1 MQRHVKTAAFWV
13 LAIALLLS
21 RVPSSTQPAGADQG
35 LYAYVGQRILHGELP
50 YRDAWDQKPPAI
62 HYTYALIWAF
72 WPDERAVAFADMLVA
87 AGTALVI
94 WRLGRLLGGS
104 GAGEAAALLFLLL
117 GNPALQRLGGV
128 RIRAQC
134 EVFIG
139 LAVAAAMLTLFTGL
153 RDLVK
158 PRGTR
163 VLVAG
168 VLLGIA
174 FLYKYNAGVYLVAA
188 LAALWFWSR
197 PEDAPDALPSSGR
210 SRNAGRLRLAWQLI
224 LGFVIPI
231 AIAALVF
238 AAGGALDDLY
248 QATITYNL
256 QYSGETYEGPFA
268 LVRYLITFP
277 VRHASLD
284 ALWFLGGLGS
294 IVLVLASWRRPAWL
308 VVPIWVGAACLS
320 IAINGSRGLPQYF
333 LQAQPALA
341 LAVGLA
347 GVIVWRQVGATSRL
361 ALAAALVVGVVRIAN
376 FDKVIDYTAHD
387 LRFWGGRL
395 SAEQYL
401 ARFGERASG
410 EKYSALAN
418 RELAGWLRTHVPPG
432 ERALVFGFSPGAL
445 VQANRQSASRFFW
458 SRPVIV
464 GFNEGK
470 PGYGVQGLLQELDR
484 TCPAVVVLQRADWD
498 PVDPESASFFMGRPE
513 LRSWLEARYE
523 PAGELGNF
531 VLWTRRPDWTRG
543 LKPAGYGLWASPLRA
558 FARTYACFV
567 GCARR

>member
-1 MQRHVKTAAFWV
+1 MRHVKQVAFWV
-13 LAIALLLS
+13 LATALLLS
-21 RVPSSTQPAGADQG
+21 RVPSLTQPAGADQG

-62 HYTYALIWAF
+62 HSTYALMWAL
-72 WPDERAVAFADMLVA
+72 WPDERAVAAADLLVA

-94 WRLGRLLGGS
+94 WQLGRHLGGS

-139 LAVAAAMLTLFTGL
+139 LSVAASLLMLFTGL
-153 RDLVK
+153 RDPLK
-158 PRGTR
+158 PRAAR

-168 VLLGIA
+168 VLLGMA

-188 LAALWFWSR
+188 LAALWLWSS
-197 PEDAPDALPSSGR
+197 PEDVRDVLPASTR
-210 SRNAGRLRLAWQLI
+210 STAAGRLRLAWQLA
-224 LGFVIPI
+224 LGFAIPI
-231 AIAALVF
+231 AIVALVF
-238 AAGGALDDLY
+238 AAGGALDDLC
-248 QATITYNL
+248 QATVTYNL
-256 QYSGETYEGPFA
+256 QYSGETYGGPLA
-268 LVRYLITFP
+268 LVRYLIAFP

-294 IVLVLASWRRPAWL
+294 IVLVLASWQRPAWL

-320 IAINGSRGLPQYF
+320 IAVNGSRGLPQYF

-341 LAVGLA
+341 LAAGLA
-347 GVIVWRQVGATSRL
+347 GVIVWRQVGAASRL
-361 ALAAALVVGVVRIAN
+361 VLAAALVVAVGRIAN
-376 FDKVIDYTAHD
+376 FDKVVDYTAHD
-387 LRFWGGRL
+387 LRYWGGTL
-395 SAEQYL
+395 TVEQYL

-418 RELAGWLRTHVPPG
+418 RELAGWLRTHVPPDD
-432 ERALVFGFSPGAL
+432 RALVFGFSPGAL
-445 VQANRQSASRFFW
+445 VQAHRRSASRFFW

-470 PGYGVQGLLQELDR
+470 PGYGVEGLLQELDR
-484 TCPAVVVLQRADWD
+484 TRPAVVVLQRADWD

-513 LRSWLEARYE
+513 LRSWLQARYE

-531 VLWTRRPDWTRG
+531 VLWTRRLAR
-543 LKPAGYGLWASPLRA
+543 PAGSRGAQS
-558 FARTYACFV
+558 
-567 GCARR
+567 